1 MLRSVVINEVET
13 TDVVPGITRRTL
25 PSGQVQA
32 RVFDMAP
39 NTTWP
44 SVDHHESD
52 ESIYV
57 VSGELIEGQTRFA
70 AGSYLHYSPG
80 TSHQPR
86 TETGVRT
93 LVSGSASV

>member
-1 MLRSVVINEVET
+1 MINDVET
-13 TDVVPGITRRTL
+13 TDVATGITRRAL

-39 NTTWP
+39 NTMWP

-52 ESIYV
+52 EFILV

-86 TETGVRT
+86 TETGVRI
-93 LVSGSASV
+93 LVSGASAA